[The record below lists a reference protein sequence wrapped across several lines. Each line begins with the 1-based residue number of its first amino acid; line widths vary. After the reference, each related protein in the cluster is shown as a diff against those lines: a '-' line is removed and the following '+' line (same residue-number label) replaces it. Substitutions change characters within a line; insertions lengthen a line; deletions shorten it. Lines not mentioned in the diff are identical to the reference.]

1 MVHLY
6 AETKDSRRRAYIKQL
21 AAAKKKLKGSLPSK
35 VMGLANPSTKR
46 KPFEKVDCQS
56 KKPKVV
62 TGSVIGETPTTS
74 KLPPKPSPRKERV

>member
-6 AETKDSRRRAYIKQL
+6 AEMKDSRRRAYIKQQ

-35 VMGLANPSTKR
+35 VTGLANPSTKR
-46 KPFEKVDCQS
+46 KSFEKVDRQS

-62 TGSVIGETPTTS
+62 MGSVIGETPTTS
-74 KLPPKPSPRKERV
+74 KLPPKPSPRKEMV

>member
-1 MVHLY
+1 M
-6 AETKDSRRRAYIKQL
+6 KDSRRRAYIKQL
-21 AAAKKKLKGSLPSK
+21 AVAKKKLKGSLPSK
-35 VMGLANPSTKR
+35 VTGLANQSTKR